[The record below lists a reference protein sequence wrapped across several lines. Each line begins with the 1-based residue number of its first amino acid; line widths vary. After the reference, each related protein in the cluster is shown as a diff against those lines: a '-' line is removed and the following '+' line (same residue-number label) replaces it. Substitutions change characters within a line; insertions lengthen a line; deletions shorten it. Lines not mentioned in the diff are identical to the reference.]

1 MTITLRCAGHATF
14 LLFNYST
21 ACAQLM
27 IRNTWHIPGGEGWCA
42 NTANLRVLVTHSDGS
57 QTVECVNNDLGL
69 QMPRDQIEIL
79 RRIQAQ
85 GVMDAVSVSS
95 VAHEATVVPQNG
107 GHTGTSLDR
116 TFLAQLEPRP
126 RTFREV
132 SQTRAAG
139 GGGRIN
145 ERHTGKK
152 MHGYLGHGGMFTS
165 QISLAHGPDRPATA
179 PAHRR
184 RIMSPNDVFYSTLG
198 SDMRE
203 KKSQQEI
210 APAGRPAVEIGASS
224 DAMLSVGSLGVALKR
239 RDANAVIDRVRL
251 RLLEKGLR
259 CIAGLARNFRVA
271 DDSHSKTLSAAD
283 FAKVMRGSGV
293 ELDHAEVS
301 ALFAAFDRDGA
312 GVIPYDEFLR
322 TVRGTMNARR
332 EELVD
337 AAFRQLDCNN
347 TGFVE
352 VDDIVGEFHAA
363 KHPDVI
369 SGTATSN
376 EVLQEFL
383 DTFEVGGEQVGKV
396 SKGEFHEYYSNV
408 SASVEDDDYFEL
420 IIRNAW

>member
-1 MTITLRCAGHATF
+1 MQSMCSCSNTS
-14 LLFNYST
+14 NV
-21 ACAQLM
+21 CAQLM
-27 IRNTWHIPGGEGWCA
+27 IRNTWHIPGGEGSCA

-57 QTVECVNNDLGL
+57 QTVECVNSDLGL

-79 RRIQAQ
+79 HRIQAQ
-85 GVMDAVSVSS
+85 GVVDAVSVSS
-95 VAHEATVVPQNG
+95 VMQDASDDPQNG
-107 GHTGTSLDR
+107 GHTGTSLDGS
-116 TFLAQLEPRP
+116 FLGQAEPRP

-145 ERHTGKK
+145 ESRHTGKK

-179 PAHRR
+179 PTHRR
-184 RIMSPNDVFYSTLG
+184 RMLSPNDVFYSTLG

-203 KKSQQEI
+203 KKAQHEI
-210 APAGRPAVEIGASS
+210 AAAGRPAAEIGASS

-239 RDANAVIDRVRL
+239 RDAKAVIDRVRL
-251 RLLEKGLR
+251 RLMEKGLR
-259 CIAGLARNFRVA
+259 GIAALARNLRGA
-271 DDSHSKTLSAAD
+271 DDSHAKTLSAAE
-283 FAKVMRGSGV
+283 FAKVMCGSGID
-293 ELDHAEVS
+293 LDQAEVS
-301 ALFAAFDRDGA
+301 AIFAAFDRGGA
-312 GVIPYDEFLR
+312 GVICYDEFLR

-332 EELVD
+332 TKLVD

-347 TGFVE
+347 TGFVD
-352 VDDIVGEFHAA
+352 VDGIVGKFHAA

-369 SGTATSN
+369 SGAATSN

-408 SASVEDDDYFEL
+408 SASVENDDYFEL
-420 IIRNAW
+420 IVRNAW